1 MNLALTSILDGV
13 SRYLRGEQL
22 RVQFSLPAYVVVVH
36 LQLPNAVSLSEQFV
50 RPEMCPNFDDS
61 QEVFTSSRVLHIIF
75 IHQAFGLSNPA
86 SYPCCSAS
94 YIRFD
99 RYKNKCILLS
109 LGAPGGIG
117 HSAHLPTRSD
127 GFSSQP

>member
-1 MNLALTSILDGV
+1 MNLELTSILDGV

-22 RVQFSLPAYVVVVH
+22 REQFSLPAYVVVVH

-50 RPEMCPNFDDS
+50 RPEMGPTLVIPRRSLPVLECCISF
-61 QEVFTSSRVLHIIF
+61 LHIK
-75 IHQAFGLSNPA
+75 HLDGQVLRH
-86 SYPCCSAS
+86 
-94 YIRFD
+94 IRFD

-109 LGAPGGIG
+109 LGGPGGIG